1 MSISDVEAVDSSAL
15 EEANPHPTLDDLQAA
30 PRGVK
35 KIARNQDWRNEPG
48 SLKLPSVPDSIW
60 TQAQPTLMVTCKFIE
75 GVLFATPG
83 RYRLKFSD
91 GHVLKSPLN
100 SAQVEG
106 FVVNE
111 EVGMAAVVVEPLP
124 DHVFWPAETRYFL
137 HLDKCL
143 EFPVAIGDG
152 KIL

>member
-1 MSISDVEAVDSSAL
+1 MSIRDVEAISSSAL

-30 PRGVK
+30 AQGVK

-48 SLKLPSVPDSIW
+48 PLKLPNVPDSFW
-60 TQAQPTLMVTCKFIE
+60 TLAQPVLMVTCEFIE

-91 GHVLKSPLN
+91 GHVLKIPPD

-111 EVGMAAVVVEPLP
+111 KLGMVAVVVEPLL
-124 DHVFWPAETRYFL
+124 DHVFWPAEICYFL

-143 EFPVAIGDG
+143 EFPVAIRDG